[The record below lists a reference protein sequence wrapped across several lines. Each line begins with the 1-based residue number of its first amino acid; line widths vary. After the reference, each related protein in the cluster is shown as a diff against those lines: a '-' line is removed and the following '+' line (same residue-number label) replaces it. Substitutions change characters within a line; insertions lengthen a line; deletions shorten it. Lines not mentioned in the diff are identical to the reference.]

1 MPDLFARLAR
11 LRNQNVEL
19 GLWQVTRLLDRL
31 DHPERDYPAVHVA
44 GTNGKGSVCAMVAAA
59 LQHAGYRVG
68 LLTSPHLVGFAERI
82 RVDGAPI
89 REEDAAPILEKL
101 EVAAAAGT
109 PNAAAAAATAPADAL
124 GPWGASFF
132 EVSTALA
139 LEHFRREGVDVA
151 VLEVGLG
158 GRLDATNVCCPAVT
172 AITTI
177 DLDHTE
183 TLGKDR
189 ATIAAEKAGIVKPL
203 VPLVRGRMAEEA
215 ADVIAGIAAR
225 RGAPLHDAAD
235 IRVRVLSSGWDGLE
249 VALALPGE
257 RERGIRLPLPGAHQV
272 DNLAVAALAAR
283 LFDPRPESADRLC
296 EGFERTFWPGRLS
309 RVEGNPVRVYDVA
322 HNAAGVDALVRSLD
336 ELGVPEGS
344 VLVIGVLADKDL
356 SGMAPKLARKFRR
369 AVTLTPPH
377 PLRARPAEETA
388 AALRAA
394 GMDVVAVPDPAGA
407 CAEAARRLDGGW
419 VFVTGSLF
427 TVGAAMEAFGDPA
440 DRPRRPRNQ
449 TAPAG

>member
-1 MPDLFARLAR
+1 MPGLFARLAQ

-31 DHPERDYPAVHVA
+31 DHPERDYPALHVA
-44 GTNGKGSVCAMVAAA
+44 GTNGKGSVCAMAAAA
-59 LQHAGYRVG
+59 LQHAGLRVG
-68 LLTSPHLVGFAERI
+68 LLTSPHLVDFPERI
-82 RVDGAPI
+82 RVDGVPI
-89 REEDAAPILEKL
+89 REEDAAPILRKL
-101 EVAAAAGT
+101 EVAPEFAAPDAAG
-109 PNAAAAAATAPADAL
+109 AAADAL

-139 LEHFRREGVDVA
+139 MEHFRREGVDVA

-189 ATIAAEKAGIVKPL
+189 ATIAAEKAGIVKPG
-203 VPLVRGRMAEEA
+203 VPLVRGRMGAEA

-235 IRVRVLSSGWDGLE
+235 VRVRVLSSGWDGLE
-249 VALALPGE
+249 VAVALPGE
-257 RERGIRLPLPGAHQV
+257 RERGVRLPLPGAHQA
-272 DNLAVAALAAR
+272 DNLAVAAQAVR
-283 LFDPRPESADRLC
+283 LFDPRPDAADLLFD
-296 EGFERTFWPGRLS
+296 GFEHTFWPGRLG

-336 ELGVPEGS
+336 ELGVPDGS
-344 VLVIGVLADKDL
+344 VLVMGVLSDKDL
-356 SGMAPKLARKFRR
+356 GEMAPKLARKFSR

-394 GMDVVAVPDPAGA
+394 GMDVAAVPDPAAA
-407 CAEAARRLDGGW
+407 CEEATRRLDGGW

-427 TVGAAMEAFGDPA
+427 TVGAAMQAFGDPA

-449 TAPAG
+449 TARAG